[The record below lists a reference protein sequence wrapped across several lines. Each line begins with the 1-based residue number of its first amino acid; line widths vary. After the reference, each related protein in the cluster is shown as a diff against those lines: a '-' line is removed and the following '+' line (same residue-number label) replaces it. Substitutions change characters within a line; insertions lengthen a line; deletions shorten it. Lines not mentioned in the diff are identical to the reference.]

1 MTKSKGSVSFS
12 SIILCLY
19 FNQRREIMFR
29 EICIDYINR
38 FSWEVIFKKRKN
50 EDLQNFPSMKTS
62 DSESFLSLTSIS
74 IRKKII
80 NAQLWGVWKGQI
92 FLFPRKLAKR

>member
-1 MTKSKGSVSFS
+1 MAKSKESVSFS

-19 FNQRREIMFR
+19 FNLRTEITFR

-38 FSWEVIFKKRKN
+38 FSWEVIFKKWKN
-50 EDLQNFPSMKTS
+50 EDLQSFPSMKTS

-74 IRKKII
+74 IRKKNYKCPIMGSMEGTNLPI
-80 NAQLWGVWKGQI
+80 SKEVS
-92 FLFPRKLAKR
+92 